1 MRNIELLNN
10 HGNDAL
16 RVSADY
22 PSRRGMPS
30 HRYVISGFDTSDN
43 GAARSGGFIPRF
55 QDVSIILQSEGAAN
69 DLRPDGVSSDALL
82 AIVEDHLSGLQG
94 GPDASLNK
102 QLAIEYISHARQL
115 LAEEAAAQSSHYSNS
130 TRWGGS
136 ERRVGGHHSL

>member
-1 MRNIELLNN
+1 MRNIQLNNN

-22 PSRRGMPS
+22 PTRRGPAS

-69 DLRPDGVSSDALL
+69 DLRPDGVSTDALL
-82 AIVEDHLSGLQG
+82 AIVEDHLSGLQS
-94 GPDASLNK
+94 GPDQSLNK
-102 QLAIEYISHARQL
+102 QLAIEYIGHARQL
-115 LAEEAAAQSSHYSNS
+115 LAEEAATQMSQLAS
-130 TRWGGS
+130 TRWGNT
-136 ERRVGGHHSL
+136 ERRVGYHHSL

>member
-1 MRNIELLNN
+1 MRNIQLNN
-10 HGNDAL
+10 THGNDAL

-22 PSRRGMPS
+22 PSRRGQAS
-30 HRYVISGFDTSDN
+30 HRYVVSGFDTTDN

-69 DLRPDGVSSDALL
+69 DLRPDGVSCDALL
-82 AIVEDHLSGLQG
+82 AIVDDHLHGLQS

-102 QLAIEYISHARQL
+102 QLAAEYIDHARQL
-115 LAEEAAAQSSHYSNS
+115 LAEEAASRMPQLTS
-130 TRWGGS
+130 TRWGNH